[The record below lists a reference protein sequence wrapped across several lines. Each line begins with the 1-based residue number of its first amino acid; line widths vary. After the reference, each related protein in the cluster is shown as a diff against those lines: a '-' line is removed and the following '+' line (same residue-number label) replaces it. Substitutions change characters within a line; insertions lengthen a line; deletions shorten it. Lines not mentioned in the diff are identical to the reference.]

1 MLHDPNRVYV
11 FDTTLRDGEQVP
23 GCQLAT
29 AEKVEIA
36 KALEALGVDVIEAG
50 FPISSPGD
58 FQSVVELSKAV
69 TEPIICALTRAN
81 RKDIDAAVASLQYA
95 KRPRIHTGIGASDM
109 HIKYKFNSTREEILE
124 RAVEAVKYAKG
135 FVEDIEFYA
144 EDAGRA
150 DNEYLAQMV
159 EAVIAAGAT
168 VVNIPDTNG
177 YCLPDQYGAKIRY
190 LKENVRNIDQAIISV
205 HCHNDLGLATA
216 NTLAGIVNGARQI
229 ECTINGIGER
239 AGNTALEEVT
249 MILKTHHA
257 LNLHTNINSKHFS
270 EISSMVSRMMRMPV
284 QPNKA
289 IIGQNAFAH
298 SSGIHQD
305 GFLKHRENYEIINPE
320 DVGIDQSDIILTAR
334 SGRHALKHH
343 LERLGY
349 TIDRIN
355 LDQVY
360 ENFLTMADEKKHI
373 SDDDLLLLMSD
384 GKDDAFKNG
393 YKLKLLQVLCGDP
406 LSPTATV
413 KLEFEGQ
420 EHEALARGNG
430 PVNATIKAIES
441 IIGKAVDLK
450 EFNIQ
455 AMHGGS
461 DDVSKVN
468 MRVVYNGKSY
478 LGYGF
483 NTDIVQASASAYL
496 DAVNKFV

>member
-29 AEKVEIA
+29 PEKVEIA

-69 TEPIICALTRAN
+69 SEPIICALTRAN
-81 RKDIDAAVASLQYA
+81 KGDIDSAVEALKYA
-95 KRPRIHTGIGASDM
+95 KRPRIHTGIGSSDM
-109 HIKYKFNSTREEILE
+109 HIKYKFNSTREEILS
-124 RAVEAVKYAKG
+124 RAVEAVKYAKQ

-150 DNEYLAQMV
+150 DNVFLAQMV

-177 YCLPDQYGAKIRY
+177 YCLPHQYGAKILY
-190 LKENVRNIDQAIISV
+190 LKENVKNIDQAIISV

-216 NTLAGIVNGARQI
+216 NSLAGIINGARQV

-239 AGNTALEEVT
+239 AGNTALEEAT
-249 MILKTHHA
+249 MILKTHHD
-257 LNLHTNINSKHFS
+257 LNLHTNINSKHFRQ
-270 EISSMVSRMMRMPV
+270 ISDMVSSMMRMPV

-289 IIGQNAFAH
+289 IVGQNAFAH

-305 GFLKHRENYEIINPE
+305 GFLKHRENYEIIKPE
-320 DVGIDQSDIILTAR
+320 DVGVGSADIVLTAR

-349 TIDRIN
+349 QMDKAN
-355 LDQVY
+355 LDEVY
-360 ENFLTMADEKKHI
+360 HRFLALADEKGRL
-373 SDDDLLLLMSD
+373 DDNDVNFLMSNVV
-384 GKDDAFKNG
+384 KD
-393 YKLKLLQVLCGDP
+393 QV
-406 LSPTATV
+406 
-413 KLEFEGQ
+413 
-420 EHEALARGNG
+420 
-430 PVNATIKAIES
+430 
-441 IIGKAVDLK
+441 
-450 EFNIQ
+450 
-455 AMHGGS
+455 
-461 DDVSKVN
+461 
-468 MRVVYNGKSY
+468 
-478 LGYGF
+478 
-483 NTDIVQASASAYL
+483 
-496 DAVNKFV
+496 